1 MVDTHQEKQNNKD
14 LFKVDDNTQ
23 INNLKKKIE
32 LKDETIKKI
41 KQEKFKE
48 YNDYMVNMYKLRDEK
63 KDLIKLLLLNK
74 EYYNKY
80 KNSQQEIKEK
90 NDIISQK
97 DIDYKSLVK
106 QNFIEKTHLEEE
118 LTDLENILKPI
129 EDENKIMK
137 EKLNN
142 FENQKSMFDEIIKNK
157 NDIINRLKENLMMK
171 EEELIKCL
179 YDLNKV
185 KYQHDKLS
193 YNYIALKSRYK
204 YFSGR
209 ESKMVNGNY
218 DDEV

>member
-106 QNFIEKTHLEEE
+106 KNFIEKTHLEEE